1 MSISKYV
8 VGLTGGIGSGKTT
21 VTDIFTEL
29 GVDIVDAD
37 LVAREVV
44 QPNTPT
50 LKAIEEHF
58 GSHFIL
64 DDGTLNRTALR
75 SQVFANE
82 ADKTWLNNLLHPL
95 IRETMLK
102 KIAACH
108 SSYCILVA
116 PLLIENGLQNLVNR
130 IVVVDVSEQT
140 QLSRVVARDPSSKEE
155 VERIIASQ
163 ITRDERLK
171 AADDIIDNESS
182 DRQALKNKIQKLH
195 QKFLQATT
203 NFNQKISNL

>member
-1 MSISKYV
+1 MDISKYV

-29 GVDIVDAD
+29 GIDIVDAD

-44 QPNTPT
+44 EPNTPA
-50 LKAIEEHF
+50 LKAIKEHF
-58 GSHFIL
+58 GSSFIL

-82 ADKTWLNNLLHPL
+82 ADITWLNNLLHPL

-102 KIAACH
+102 QIAACQ
-108 SSYCILVA
+108 SNYCILVA
-116 PLLIENGLQNLVNR
+116 PLLIENGLQKLVNR
-130 IVVVDVSEQT
+130 VVVVDVSEQT

-155 VERIIASQ
+155 VEQIIASQ

-171 AADDIIDNESS
+171 VADDIIDNESS
-182 DRQALKNKIQKLH
+182 DRQALKSQIQKLH
-195 QKFLQATT
+195 QKFLQAAT

>member
-8 VGLTGGIGSGKTT
+8 IGLTGGIGSGKTT
-21 VTDIFTEL
+21 VTDIFAEL
-29 GVDIVDAD
+29 GIDIVDAD
-37 LVAREVV
+37 VVAREVV
-44 QPNTPT
+44 EPNTPA
-50 LKAIEEHF
+50 LKAIEERF
-58 GSHFIL
+58 GSGFIL

-102 KIAACH
+102 QISACK

-116 PLLIENGLQNLVNR
+116 PLLIENGLQKVVNR

-163 ITRDERLK
+163 ITRDVRIK

-182 DRQALKNKIQKLH
+182 DRQALKKQIQKINK
-195 QKFLQATT
+195 KFLQAAT